1 MVKIARWNYDG
12 GTQSGFVDG
21 GTCYALP
28 AGQGVQALLD
38 SGLEETLSLARQTIG
53 SGPAVP
59 LADVQLLAPL
69 VPATIRDFVA
79 FEEHVEGVRKSIDG
93 VAGVVPEWYE
103 APTFYFTNPHT
114 VTGTGEVIGIPA
126 GCDDLDFETEVAAV
140 VGRVPGSDGRNLTA
154 AEAHRHI
161 FGYTVL
167 NDWSARDL
175 QRREMKV
182 SLGPCKGKDFAN
194 TLGPWIVTADEFE
207 DLHDAEGFLPISMAV
222 EVNGEAIGQD
232 LLSNMGWPFAELVAY
247 ASQDSV
253 VRPGDVLG
261 SGTCGSGCLAE
272 LWGRNGSKT
281 PPPLTTGDV
290 VRMTVEGIGTIE
302 NTVGSRR
309 EATTRVPA
317 RPRPRN
323 RVAAAVHFRDLGWF
337 PFSSMAAPWWSPAR
351 ARARALPRRACCWRP
366 GPASSPQ
373 TCRRTCLPGWL
384 PCPRVPPARWCT
396 GS

>member
-1 MVKIARWNYDG
+1 
-12 GTQSGFVDG
+12 
-21 GTCYALP
+21 
-28 AGQGVQALLD
+28 
-38 SGLEETLSLARQTIG
+38 
-53 SGPAVP
+53 
-59 LADVQLLAPL
+59 VQLLAPL

-126 GCDDLDFETEVAAV
+126 GCEDLDFETEVAAV
-140 VGRVPGSDGRNLTA
+140 VGCVPGSDGRNLNA

-161 FGYTVL
+161 FGYTIL

-207 DLHDAEGFLPISMAV
+207 DRHDAEGFLPISMAV
-222 EVNGEAIGQD
+222 EVNGQLIGQD

-302 NTVGSRR
+302 NTVGARR
-309 EATTRVPA
+309 EAVTRVPA

-323 RVAAAVHFRDLGWF
+323 RVAAA
-337 PFSSMAAPWWSPAR
+337 APS
-351 ARARALPRRACCWRP
+351 
-366 GPASSPQ
+366 G
-373 TCRRTCLPGWL
+373 
-384 PCPRVPPARWCT
+384 V
-396 GS
+396 

>member
-12 GTQSGFVDG
+12 GTHSGFVDG
-21 GTCYALP
+21 EQCFALP
-28 AGQGVQALLD
+28 ERRTVTHLLAA
-38 SGLEETLSLARQTIG
+38 GLESTLQIAAETIRSAHPLA
-53 SGPAVP
+53 

-69 VPATIRDFVA
+69 EPATIRDFVA

-93 VAGVVPEWYE
+93 VAGVVAEWYE

-140 VGRVPGSDGRNLTA
+140 VGHLPGRDGRNLS
-154 AEAHRHI
+154 AEDAHRHI
-161 FGYTVL
+161 FGYTIL

-182 SLGPCKGKDFAN
+182 NLGPCKGKDFAN

-207 DLHDAEGFLPISMAV
+207 HLHDDEGFLPLSMAV
-222 EVNGEAIGQD
+222 EVNGERIGQD

-281 PPPLTTGDV
+281 PPPLTSGDV
-290 VRMTVEGIGTIE
+290 VQMTVEGIGTIE
-302 NTVGSRR
+302 NTVGERR
-309 EATTRVPA
+309 VASTRVAA
-317 RPRPRN
+317 RTRPRN
-323 RVAAAVHFRDLGWF
+323 RAVAARIPEKG
-337 PFSSMAAPWWSPAR
+337 
-351 ARARALPRRACCWRP
+351 
-366 GPASSPQ
+366 
-373 TCRRTCLPGWL
+373 
-384 PCPRVPPARWCT
+384 
-396 GS
+396 

>member
-1 MVKIARWNYDG
+1 M
-12 GTQSGFVDG
+12 
-21 GTCYALP
+21 
-28 AGQGVQALLD
+28 
-38 SGLEETLSLARQTIG
+38 
-53 SGPAVP
+53 
-59 LADVQLLAPL
+59 
-69 VPATIRDFVA
+69 
-79 FEEHVEGVRKSIDG
+79 
-93 VAGVVPEWYE
+93 
-103 APTFYFTNPHT
+103 
-114 VTGTGEVIGIPA
+114 
-126 GCDDLDFETEVAAV
+126 AAV

-272 LWGRNGSKT
+272 LWGRNGSE
-281 PPPLTTGDV
+281 D
-290 VRMTVEGIGTIE
+290 
-302 NTVGSRR
+302 
-309 EATTRVPA
+309 
-317 RPRPRN
+317 
-323 RVAAAVHFRDLGWF
+323 
-337 PFSSMAAPWWSPAR
+337 SPA
-351 ARARALPRRACCWRP
+351 ADRP
-366 GPASSPQ
+366 ATWS
-373 TCRRTCLPGWL
+373 
-384 PCPRVPPARWCT
+384 A
-396 GS
+396 

>member
-12 GTQSGFVDG
+12 GTHSGFVDG
-21 GTCYALP
+21 RNCYALP
-28 AGQGVQALLD
+28 TGQTVNTLLEAGLA
-38 SGLEETLSLARQTIG
+38 ETLAVAGNTISAG
-53 SGPAVP
+53 SPVP
-59 LADVQLLAPL
+59 LADVTLIAPL
-69 VPATIRDFVA
+69 IPASIRDFVA

-93 VAGVVPEWYE
+93 VAGVVAEWYE

-114 VTGTGEVIGIPA
+114 VAGTGDTIGIPA
-126 GCDDLDFETEVAAV
+126 GCNELDFETEVAAV
-140 VGRVPGSDGRNLTA
+140 VGRAPGSNGSNLSA
-154 AEAHRHI
+154 DEAHRHI

-207 DLHDAEGFLPISMAV
+207 DLHDDEGFLPISMSV
-222 EVNGEAIGQD
+222 QVNGTRIGQD

-272 LWGRNGSKT
+272 LWGRSGSKT
-281 PPPLTTGDV
+281 PPPLKTGDV
-290 VRMTVEGIGTIE
+290 VRLTVEGIGTIE
-302 NTVGSRR
+302 NTVGPRR
-309 EATTRVPA
+309 EGSTRVAA
-317 RPRPRN
+317 RHRPRN
-323 RVAAAVHFRDLGWF
+323 RVAAPAVRGL
-337 PFSSMAAPWWSPAR
+337 
-351 ARARALPRRACCWRP
+351 
-366 GPASSPQ
+366 
-373 TCRRTCLPGWL
+373 
-384 PCPRVPPARWCT
+384 
-396 GS
+396 

>member
-1 MVKIARWNYDG
+1 M
-12 GTQSGFVDG
+12 
-21 GTCYALP
+21 
-28 AGQGVQALLD
+28 
-38 SGLEETLSLARQTIG
+38 
-53 SGPAVP
+53 
-59 LADVQLLAPL
+59 
-69 VPATIRDFVA
+69 
-79 FEEHVEGVRKSIDG
+79 RKSIDG

-207 DLHDAEGFLPISMAV
+207 DLHDAEGFLPISMSV
-222 EVNGEAIGQD
+222 EVNGETIGQD

-272 LWGRNGSKT
+272 LWGRNGAQT
-281 PPPLTTGDV
+281 PPPLKTGDV

-302 NTVGSRR
+302 NTVGTRR
-309 EATTRVPA
+309 EAVTRVPA
-317 RPRPRN
+317 RTRPRN
-323 RVAAAVHFRDLGWF
+323 RVATAV
-337 PFSSMAAPWWSPAR
+337 
-351 ARARALPRRACCWRP
+351 
-366 GPASSPQ
+366 AS
-373 TCRRTCLPGWL
+373 GI
-384 PCPRVPPARWCT
+384 
-396 GS
+396 

>member
-1 MVKIARWNYDG
+1 MVTIARWIENDAGRPG
-12 GTQSGFVDG
+12 GPVPSPEPQCGFVAG
-21 GTCYALP
+21 GRCHPLT
-28 AGQGVQALLD
+28 GGRSSNDLLEL
-38 SGLEETLSLARQTIG
+38 GLEATLLLAAETIG
-53 SGPAVP
+53 AVP
-59 LADVQLLAPL
+59 STALEDVTLLAPL

-93 VAGVVPEWYE
+93 VAGVVDEWYE

-114 VTGTGEVIGIPA
+114 VRPSGAEIGIPA
-126 GCDDLDFETEVAAV
+126 GCEELDFETEVAAV
-140 VGRVPGSDGRNLTA
+140 VGHVPGSDGTNLGTA
-154 AEAHRHI
+154 TAHRHI
-161 FGYTVL
+161 FGYTIL

-207 DLHDAEGFLPISMAV
+207 DLHDPEGFLPIAMTA
-222 EVNGEAIGQD
+222 EVNGELLGTD

-272 LWGRNGSKT
+272 LWGRRGAQT
-281 PPPLTTGDV
+281 PPPLQTGDT
-290 VRMTVEGIGTIE
+290 VRLTVDGIGSIE
-302 NTVGSRR
+302 NTIGTRR

-323 RVAAAVHFRDLGWF
+323 R
-337 PFSSMAAPWWSPAR
+337 
-351 ARARALPRRACCWRP
+351 
-366 GPASSPQ
+366 
-373 TCRRTCLPGWL
+373 RRTTATEE
-384 PCPRVPPARWCT
+384 AR
-396 GS
+396 

>member
-1 MVKIARWNYDG
+1 MVKIARWTYDG
-12 GTQSGFVDG
+12 GTHAGFVDDG
-21 GTCYALP
+21 SCFGLP
-28 AGQGVQALLD
+28 EGQTVNDLLGAGLART
-38 SGLEETLSLARQTIG
+38 LEIAAETLRGAPSVAL
-53 SGPAVP
+53 V
-59 LADVQLLAPL
+59 DVQLLAPL
-69 VPATIRDFVA
+69 EPATIRDFVA

-93 VAGVVPEWYE
+93 VAGVVAEWYE

-126 GCDDLDFETEVAAV
+126 GCSELDFETEVAAV
-140 VGRVPGSDGRNLTA
+140 VGHVPGSDGSNLSA
-154 AEAHRHI
+154 ADAHRHI

-207 DLHDAEGFLPISMAV
+207 HLHDDEGFLPISMAV
-222 EVNGEAIGQD
+222 EVNGEQIGQD

-281 PPPLTTGDV
+281 PQPLKTGDV
-290 VRMTVEGIGTIE
+290 VRMTVEGIGSIE
-302 NTVGSRR
+302 NTVGNRR
-309 EATTRVPA
+309 HAVTRIA
-317 RPRPRN
+317 AKDRPRN
-323 RVAAAVHFRDLGWF
+323 RVAAAY
-337 PFSSMAAPWWSPAR
+337 SS
-351 ARARALPRRACCWRP
+351 
-366 GPASSPQ
+366 
-373 TCRRTCLPGWL
+373 
-384 PCPRVPPARWCT
+384 